1 MPGTGRAPGAT
12 FGGRGP
18 RAEQRAGPCRG
29 PKSRARFPPRL
40 VSGGA
45 VHGLPQREASGRK
58 REPLMVPSQLSAPGS
73 PEPGGKAS
81 GQTAAEAEGDQCGQV
96 EEGLRCLRN

>member
-1 MPGTGRAPGAT
+1 MQSSEQDRAGGPSPEPASLPVSSPAAPSTGCPSGRPAE
-12 FGGRGP
+12 GRGSLSW
-18 RAEQRAGPCRG
+18 CR
-29 PKSRARFPPRL
+29 P
-40 VSGGA
+40 
-45 VHGLPQREASGRK
+45 
-58 REPLMVPSQLSAPGS
+58 QLSAPGS